1 MQPRPSS
8 AHGRRS
14 SLGLLVLLLL
24 FLSIGNATWFQ
35 LGGRPLHW
43 DSAIHLSESLNAN
56 RVGED
61 TIRPY
66 WKQFLYVSW
75 YYPPFVSYASI
86 PFYRLFGESEFT
98 GSLIMSFFLVLLVAS
113 VYGIALQFFDQDVAI
128 ISAFLI
134 SMCSI
139 VIEFSRD
146 FMLDLPLA
154 SMVALS
160 MFLLYASREFKNTFV
175 STLFG
180 ISLGLGFL
188 TKWTFIFFLA
198 IPLLCVFLQTIKR
211 TPERFVHIRNL
222 LLSILVGTAISA
234 PWYLVH
240 ILQILMGRLGELG
253 RGERSIF
260 HDIIYYLEVI
270 PGQVSWLLSIVLVAG
285 IVLYLKYHRK
295 PHLGLLA
302 WFIGSYAIISVLSFK
317 QPRFS
322 IPLLPPLVIAAS
334 AGIVGWRNHSAAKPK
349 HRSLVVQSV
358 LTVVL
363 VQYFLITF
371 IPRMSGIGR
380 TLNQPL
386 LSASLVPVRGPS
398 DAKWQQDEILRAVE
412 EQIKKSPKLRA
423 ILRVIPD
430 HSYFNRQTFEYFS
443 ELHRLPIVVSGS
455 TSLPL
460 FTDYV
465 VVKTGDLGEDAA
477 HRQVLSEH
485 VIENSHQSNP
495 LFTEIK
501 RFPLPDGSEAL
512 LFRATP
518 QRADD
523 VSDVLILKKF
533 ERLADKFI
541 KKYVRPVG
549 EYSLHAAAYDS
560 AETVRGHVKSL
571 RIRAKQVELG
581 DFAFEQVGVLS
592 RDLDLKLFDIV
603 FDPAS
608 LIQRDSLQILSL
620 AGLHINGLSIEA
632 NGLQDYVEASS
643 KGKTIVERLSM
654 NDGILQLEVHQLKP
668 NLTIDARVRLWNVD
682 HRNLS
687 FAFEETQISSIPI
700 HPAIIN
706 ILTDSFNPLLTGFG
720 YLSDFRVGHLTLS
733 NGELRIQS
741 EKED

>member
-1 MQPRPSS
+1 
-8 AHGRRS
+8 
-14 SLGLLVLLLL
+14 
-24 FLSIGNATWFQ
+24 
-35 LGGRPLHW
+35 
-43 DSAIHLSESLNAN
+43 
-56 RVGED
+56 VGED

-75 YYPPFVSYASI
+75 YYPPFVSYVSI
-86 PFYRLFGESEFT
+86 PFYKLFGESEFT
-98 GSLIMSFFLVLLVAS
+98 GSLVMSFFLLLLVAS
-113 VYGIALQFFDQDVAI
+113 VYGIALRLFDQHVAI
-128 ISAFLI
+128 ISAFLV
-134 SMCSI
+134 SMCPI
-139 VIEFSRD
+139 VIDFSRD

-180 ISLGLGFL
+180 ISLGCGIL
-188 TKWTFIFFLA
+188 TKWTFIFF
-198 IPLLCVFLQTIKR
+198 IPFPLLCAFLQTIKK
-211 TPERFVHIRNL
+211 TPERFVRIRNL

-253 RGERSIF
+253 RGERSF
-260 HDIIYYLEVI
+260 FYDIVYYLEVI
-270 PGQVSWLLSIVLVAG
+270 PEQVSWLLSIVLVVG
-285 IVLYLKYHRK
+285 TVMYLKYHRR
-295 PHLGLLA
+295 PPLGLLA

-322 IPLLPPLVIAAS
+322 IPLLPPLMIAAS
-334 AGIVGWRNHSAAKPK
+334 AGIVGWRNRSPAKLK
-349 HRSLVVQSV
+349 HRTLVVQSV
-358 LTVVL
+358 LAVVL
-363 VQYFLITF
+363 AQYFLITF

-380 TLNQPL
+380 TLSQPL
-386 LSASLVPVRGPS
+386 LVASLIPVRGPI
-398 DAKWQQDEILRAVE
+398 DAKWQQDEILRTVE
-412 EQIKKSPKLRA
+412 EQMKRSPKSRA

-430 HSYFNRQTFEYFS
+430 YPYFNRQTFEYFR
-443 ELHRLPIVVSGS
+443 ELHRLPIVVSG
-455 TSLPL
+455 TTGLPL

-477 HRQVLSEH
+477 QRQALSES
-485 VIENSHQSNP
+485 VIESSRQSKP
-495 LFTEIK
+495 LFTKIK
-501 RFPLPDGSEAL
+501 RFGLPDGSEAL
-512 LFRATP
+512 LFSTTA

-523 VSDVLILKKF
+523 VSDVLILRKV

-560 AETVRGHVKSL
+560 AETVQGHIKSL
-571 RIRAKQVELG
+571 RLQARQAELG
-581 DFAFEQVGVLS
+581 DFTFEQMGLLS

-608 LIQRDSLQILSL
+608 LMQRDSLQILSL

-632 NGLQDYVEASS
+632 SSLRDYIEASS
-643 KGKTIVERLSM
+643 KRKTIVEHLSM
-654 NDGILQLEVHQLKP
+654 NDGILQIQVHQLKP
-668 NLTIDARVRLWNVD
+668 SLTLGARVRLWNVN

-687 FAFEETQISSIPI
+687 FAFEGMQISSIPI
-700 HPAIIN
+700 HPLIIN

-720 YLSDFRVGHLTLS
+720 YVSDLRVGHLTLS

-741 EKED
+741 EEED